1 MMRVGIYARVSTD
14 VQSTENQI
22 EQLKEYCAKRG
33 WEIAGIYRETI
44 SGKEKNRP
52 EFVRMMEDARKR
64 IINCVLVWS
73 LDRFTREGTERVW
86 FYLGHLRE
94 YGVSFVSYQE
104 QFLSTDNELVRDI
117 LYSILGALA
126 KQERLRISE
135 RTKAGLEQTR
145 RNGTKLGRPETLSNG
160 LHGQAVELRKRG
172 LSYAEIGRA
181 LNVAAGSVP
190 YLIKKVSENPRTK

>member
-1 MMRVGIYARVSTD
+1 MRVGIYARVSTD
-14 VQSTENQI
+14 VQSTGNQA

-33 WEIAGIYRETI
+33 WQVGEVYRETI
-44 SGKEKNRP
+44 SGKERNRP
-52 EFVRMMEDARKR
+52 EFLRMMEDARKR
-64 IINCVLVWS
+64 VIDCILVWS

-86 FYLGHLRE
+86 FYLGRLRE

-126 KQERLRISE
+126 KQERLKISE

-145 RNGTKLGRPETLSNG
+145 RNGTKLGRPGVLNSEM
-160 LHGQAVELRKRG
+160 HDFAVELRKQG
-172 LSYAEIGRA
+172 LSYAQISESLGIPR
-181 LNVAAGSVP
+181 GSVP
-190 YLIKKVSENPRTK
+190 YLIKSYKKGHEKP